1 MLLITETEYELTLS
15 IQGRLHCFVRKVIGQ
30 GIKEHMNCIFFY
42 KGHIAFLRIFF
53 FQIYNTNFFNF
64 DCLMKQ
70 ACRSSVELFSR
81 CDHSQLLQYPTY
93 MYIYTSLI
101 IVCHNG
107 QAAKLIYLHY
117 AATNYPNYQVTSDNH
132 ILKVL
137 TRFLIKIMLP
147 SIPLKTL

>member
-1 MLLITETEYELTLS
+1 MLLIMETEHELTLS
-15 IQGRLHCFVRKVIGQ
+15 IQGSLHCIVRKVISQ
-30 GIKEHMNCIFFY
+30 GIKEHVNCVFLY
-42 KGHIAFLRIFF
+42 DNHIAFLRIFF
-53 FQIYNTNFFNF
+53 FKKYNTKFCNF

-70 ACRSSVELFSR
+70 ACRSSVELISR

-107 QAAKLIYLHY
+107 QAVKLIYLHH
-117 AATNYPNYQVTSDNH
+117 AATNYPFYQVASGDH

-137 TRFLIKIMLP
+137 T
-147 SIPLKTL
+147 